1 MAASQ
6 QSELALFVH
15 RGRISAARDVFVA
28 GCRLARTIDRPST
41 LELNHGKR
49 LMIRTLIVI
58 TALTVG
64 VQAALPQN
72 LDVIKQR
79 KETMKKN
86 GDAAGEAVKMMK
98 GEKPFDLAAAQ
109 TALKTMVDTAAKM
122 PALFPDDSKTGGD
135 TKALPAI
142 WTDKADVNA
151 RFAKFGTDA
160 STALTNVKDKASFSA
175 AMTTVFNNCGGCHEK
190 YRVPQK

>member
-1 MAASQ
+1 
-6 QSELALFVH
+6 
-15 RGRISAARDVFVA
+15 
-28 GCRLARTIDRPST
+28 
-41 LELNHGKR
+41 
-49 LMIRTLIVI
+49 MIRTLIVI
-58 TALTVG
+58 AALAVG
-64 VQAALPQN
+64 VQSAVPQN

-109 TALKTMVDTAAKM
+109 AALKTMADVAAKM
-122 PALFPDDSKTGGD
+122 PALFPDDAKTGGD

-142 WTDKADVNA
+142 WSAKADFDA

-160 STALTNVKDKASFSA
+160 ATALKTIKDKASFAA
-175 AMTTVFNNCGGCHEK
+175 AMPAVFNNCGGCHEK
-190 YRVPQK
+190 YRVPNN